1 MRAVYRGWII
11 NETDDG
17 GVKAKKGEEA
27 IIGQYEDVIREIDNR
42 EFRKQEEEI

>member
-1 MRAVYRGWII
+1 MRSVYRGWII
-11 NETDDG
+11 NEADD
-17 GVKAKKGEEA
+17 GVKAKKGEEV